1 MRGLGMTELSNDCPN
16 GLHRSG
22 RLRSEPVMPSPCKQY
37 QLLSPY
43 CFATFFLRAPQGT
56 ETAGKGGRM
65 IWNKTKL
72 DALKDKY
79 GQSQGGE
86 IASGDVVRAPRNMTP
101 QPPPM
106 QALRC
111 CSRSSA

>member
-1 MRGLGMTELSNDCPN
+1 
-16 GLHRSG
+16 
-22 RLRSEPVMPSPCKQY
+22 
-37 QLLSPY
+37 
-43 CFATFFLRAPQGT
+43 
-56 ETAGKGGRM
+56 M